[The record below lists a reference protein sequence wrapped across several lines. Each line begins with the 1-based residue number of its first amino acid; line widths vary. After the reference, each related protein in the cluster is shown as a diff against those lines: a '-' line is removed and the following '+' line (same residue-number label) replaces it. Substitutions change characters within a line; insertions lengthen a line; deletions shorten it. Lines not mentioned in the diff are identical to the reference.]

1 MSKPSETTRP
11 ELIVGWRIDLTV
23 PENARIAFE
32 TLLEERAA
40 AVSSALIDESGD
52 IEIAPGQLWRLSVY
66 CAGAAEGAELK
77 ILLGET
83 AARLGLADLDIQ
95 SEAIPDEDW
104 AANTA
109 QKFPLVFAG
118 RFVVHG
124 DHLRP
129 PPGRI
134 ALRINAGNAFGSG
147 THGSTRG
154 CLLALDAVAN
164 QRRVARAL
172 DLGCG
177 SGILAIAIAKCWA
190 GGGMG
195 SAEIV
200 AADIDPAAVAGTRNA
215 ADENGVAERAR
226 ACLSDGFAA
235 REISSAAPY
244 DLICANILANPLREL
259 APDVARHLSPGGLAI
274 LSGLLR
280 RQEDEVAQAYQSA
293 GLHLTDQSR
302 RGDWSTLLLTK

>member
-1 MSKPSETTRP
+1 M
-11 ELIVGWRIDLTV
+11 
-23 PENARIAFE
+23 
-32 TLLEERAA
+32 
-40 AVSSALIDESGD
+40 
-52 IEIAPGQLWRLSVY
+52 
-66 CAGAAEGAELK
+66 
-77 ILLGET
+77 
-83 AARLGLADLDIQ
+83 
-95 SEAIPDEDW
+95 
-104 AANTA
+104 
-109 QKFPLVFAG
+109 FAG

-124 DHLRP
+124 DHLHP

-195 SAEIV
+195 LADV
-200 AADIDPAAVAGTRNA
+200 LAADIDPVAVAGSNVA
-215 ADENGVAERAR
+215 AEENGVADRVR
-226 ACLSDGFAA
+226 TCLSDSFAA
-235 REISSAAPY
+235 REIGSAAPY

-259 APDVARHLSPGGLAI
+259 APDVARHLAPGGLAI

-293 GLHLTDQSR
+293 GLRLTDQIR
-302 RGDWSTLLLTK
+302 LGDWSTLLLTK